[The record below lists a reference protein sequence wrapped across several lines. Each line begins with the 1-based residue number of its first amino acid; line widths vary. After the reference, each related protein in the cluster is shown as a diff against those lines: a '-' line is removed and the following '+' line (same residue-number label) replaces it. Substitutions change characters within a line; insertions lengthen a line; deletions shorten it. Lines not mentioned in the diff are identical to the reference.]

1 MQSNTQIIMYTV
13 FNYYPFCGPSL
24 VKQACWKN
32 CFSGWHLLLLSH
44 VSGLCLVAL
53 EDSQNEDKNKGNLIL
68 LCTENQNI
76 WLSTWHFHPINH
88 CNFRLERVI
97 WMCEHLMLCL
107 VSVLQGEFQGVF
119 SLELL
124 FKSTWLNYLL
134 PQQRVLMR
142 FGGFGFFPSYEPHT
156 LLQFQKDRRNLTQKP
171 EDFLFIIND
180 D

>member
-1 MQSNTQIIMYTV
+1 MYTV
-13 FNYYPFCGPSL
+13 FNYYLLCDPCL
-24 VKQACWKN
+24 VKQACWRN
-32 CFSGWHLLLLSH
+32 CFFGWHLLLLSR

-53 EDSQNEDKNKGNLIL
+53 EDSQNEDKNKGSLIL
-68 LCTENQNI
+68 LYTENQDI

-97 WMCEHLMLCL
+97 WMCEHLVLCL

-134 PQQRVLMR
+134 SQQRVLMR
-142 FGGFGFFPSYEPHT
+142 FGGFGFFS
-156 LLQFQKDRRNLTQKP
+156 
-171 EDFLFIIND
+171 FLWATYTSPISEGS
-180 D
+180 